1 MAWSE
6 AEIPLQRGW
15 TTVTPNKRD
24 GTSGRMISVRKL
36 AALDIALHG
45 SRFILAEFGGGVLLC
60 LALGLWL
67 IYASFPVGQDT
78 SMLRLVTGVYLL
90 FLAINYVPLLV
101 YAILIA
107 RRKSAR
113 QEVAAELADKGRYA
127 RKYGL
132 QQLFLVAPLV
142 IPVLALVQ
150 EVQARRKSL
159 SIGSDR

>member
-15 TTVTPNKRD
+15 MTVTPNKRD
-24 GTSGRMISVRKL
+24 GTPGRMINVRKL

-78 SMLRLVTGVYLL
+78 AMLRLVTEVYLL

-132 QQLFLVAPLV
+132 QQLFLVAPLI